1 MKGLGKVFFL
11 FLAGAMVYGIIEI
24 LWRGRTHWTMAVL
37 GGICFVIC
45 GGVNEYLSWETPLL
59 LQCLIC
65 AILITAAE
73 LAAGMVLNVRMG
85 LAIWD
90 YSELPFQ
97 YQGRSVWAT
106 AVCGICFLW
115 QRFCWM
121 TGSDGASLEK
131 RNRSITWLEMLVR
144 CLSFQFLHG

>member
-1 MKGLGKVFFL
+1 MRLLCKYLIL
-11 FLAGAMVYGIIEI
+11 FAVGAILYAAIEI
-24 LWRGRTHWTMAVL
+24 LWRGHTHWTMAVL

-65 AILITAAE
+65 AVLITATE

-90 YSELPFQ
+90 YSDLPFQ
-97 YQGRSVWAT
+97 YRGQ
-106 AVCGICFLW
+106 ICLGYSCLW
-115 QRFCWM
+115 YLLSLAAILLDDWIRWRFF
-121 TGSDGASLEK
+121 GEEK
-131 RNRSITWLEMLVR
+131 PRYKLL
-144 CLSFQFLHG
+144 

>member
-1 MKGLGKVFFL
+1 MKRLWKTLIL
-11 FLAGAMVYGIIEI
+11 FSVGAVLYSAIEI
-24 LWRGRTHWTMAVL
+24 VWRGRTHWTMAVL

-65 AILITAAE
+65 AILVTAAE

-90 YSELPFQ
+90 YSDLPFQ
-97 YQGRSVWAT
+97 YRGQ
-106 AVCGICFLW
+106 ICLGYSCLW
-115 QRFCWM
+115 YLLSLAAILLDDWIRWRFF
-121 TGSDGASLEK
+121 GEEK
-131 RNRSITWLEMLVR
+131 PQYHMA
-144 CLSFQFLHG
+144 

>member
-1 MKGLGKVFFL
+1 MKRLWKTLIL
-11 FLAGAMVYGIIEI
+11 FSVGAVLYSAIEI
-24 LWRGRTHWTMAVL
+24 VWRGRTHWTMAVL

-90 YSELPFQ
+90 YSDLPFQ
-97 YQGRSVWAT
+97 YRGQ
-106 AVCGICFLW
+106 ICLGYSCLW
-115 QRFCWM
+115 YLLSLAAILLDDWIRWRFF
-121 TGSDGASLEK
+121 GEEK
-131 RNRSITWLEMLVR
+131 PRYRIL
-144 CLSFQFLHG
+144 

>member
-1 MKGLGKVFFL
+1 MRVL
-11 FLAGAMVYGIIEI
+11 FKYMILFTVGAVLYTAIEI
-24 LWRGRTHWTMAVL
+24 LWRGHTHWTMAVL
-37 GGICFVIC
+37 GGFCFLIC
-45 GGVNEYLSWETPLL
+45 GAVNEYLSWETPLL

-97 YQGRSVWAT
+97 YRGQ
-106 AVCGICFLW
+106 ICLGYSCLW
-115 QRFCWM
+115 YLLSLAAILLDDWIRWRFF
-121 TGSDGASLEK
+121 GEEK
-131 RNRSITWLEMLVR
+131 PRYKL
-144 CLSFQFLHG
+144 F

>member
-1 MKGLGKVFFL
+1 MKRLWKTLFL
-11 FLAGAMVYGIIEI
+11 FAVGATLYSAIEI

-73 LAAGMVLNVRMG
+73 LAAGMVLNVKMG
-85 LAIWD
+85 LEIWD
-90 YSELPFQ
+90 YSGLPFNFRGQ
-97 YQGRSVWAT
+97 
-106 AVCGICFLW
+106 ICLGYSCLW
-115 QRFCWM
+115 YLLSLAAILLDDWIRWRFF
-121 TGSDGASLEK
+121 GEEK
-131 RNRSITWLEMLVR
+131 PRYKLI
-144 CLSFQFLHG
+144 GG

>member
-1 MKGLGKVFFL
+1 MKRLWKTLIL
-11 FLAGAMVYGIIEI
+11 FSVGAVLYSAIEI
-24 LWRGRTHWTMAVL
+24 VWRGRTHWTMAVL

-97 YQGRSVWAT
+97 YQGQ
-106 AVCGICFLW
+106 ICLGYGCLW
-115 QRFCWM
+115 YLLSLAAILLDDWVRWRFF
-121 TGSDGASLEK
+121 GDEK
-131 RNRSITWLEMLVR
+131 PRHK
-144 CLSFQFLHG
+144 FF

>member
-1 MKGLGKVFFL
+1 MKLLFKYLIL
-11 FLAGAMVYGIIEI
+11 FLTGAMVYGIIEI

-65 AILITAAE
+65 AVLITAAE

-90 YSELPFQ
+90 YSDLPFQ
-97 YQGRSVWAT
+97 YRGQ
-106 AVCGICFLW
+106 ICLGYSCLW
-115 QRFCWM
+115 YLLSMVAILLDDWIRWRFF
-121 TGSDGASLEK
+121 GEEK
-131 RNRSITWLEMLVR
+131 PRYHMV
-144 CLSFQFLHG
+144 

>member
-1 MKGLGKVFFL
+1 MRLLCKYLIL
-11 FLAGAMVYGIIEI
+11 FAVGAVLYTIIEI
-24 LWRGRTHWTMAVL
+24 LWRGHTHWTMAVL
-37 GGICFVIC
+37 GGICFLIC

-90 YSELPFQ
+90 YSDLPFQ
-97 YQGRSVWAT
+97 YRGQ
-106 AVCGICFLW
+106 ICLGYSCLW
-115 QRFCWM
+115 YLLSMVAILLDDWIRWRFF
-121 TGSDGASLEK
+121 GEEK
-131 RNRSITWLEMLVR
+131 PRYKLL
-144 CLSFQFLHG
+144 

>member
-1 MKGLGKVFFL
+1 MKRWQKALILSLMGGDLYC
-11 FLAGAMVYGIIEI
+11 MVELI
-24 LWRGRTHWTMAVL
+24 WRGHTHWTMAIL

-97 YQGRSVWAT
+97 YQGQ
-106 AVCGICFLW
+106 ICLGYSCLW
-115 QRFCWM
+115 YLLSLAAILLDDWIRWRFF
-121 TGSDGASLEK
+121 GEEK
-131 RNRSITWLEMLVR
+131 PRYHII
-144 CLSFQFLHG
+144 

>member
-1 MKGLGKVFFL
+1 MKLLFKYLIL
-11 FLAGAMVYGIIEI
+11 FLTGAMVYGIIEI

-97 YQGRSVWAT
+97 YQGQ
-106 AVCGICFLW
+106 ICLGYSCLW
-115 QRFCWM
+115 YLLSLAAILLDDWIRWRFF
-121 TGSDGASLEK
+121 GEEK
-131 RNRSITWLEMLVR
+131 PQYHMA
-144 CLSFQFLHG
+144 

>member
-1 MKGLGKVFFL
+1 MKRLWKTLFL
-11 FLAGAMVYGIIEI
+11 FAVGATLYSAIEI

-90 YSELPFQ
+90 YSDLPFQ
-97 YQGRSVWAT
+97 YRGQ
-106 AVCGICFLW
+106 I
-115 QRFCWM
+115 
-121 TGSDGASLEK
+121 
-131 RNRSITWLEMLVR
+131 
-144 CLSFQFLHG
+144 CLSYSCLWYLLSLAAILLDDWVRWRFFGEEKPRYKLF

>member
-1 MKGLGKVFFL
+1 MKRLWKTLIL
-11 FLAGAMVYGIIEI
+11 FSVGAVLYSAIEI
-24 LWRGRTHWTMAVL
+24 VWRGRTHWTMAVL

-90 YSELPFQ
+90 YSDLPFQ
-97 YQGRSVWAT
+97 YRGQ
-106 AVCGICFLW
+106 ICLGYSCLW
-115 QRFCWM
+115 YLLSLAAILLDDWIRWRFF
-121 TGSDGASLEK
+121 GEEK
-131 RNRSITWLEMLVR
+131 PQYHMA
-144 CLSFQFLHG
+144 